1 MNRTLKKWG
10 IWQMLEIFV
19 AANYVRNETY
29 FFHQDSLK
37 AILTSVRTGQAWAA
51 CCWPD
56 MTSWTSGQLAGSP
69 RLPSVW
75 PPWRPWRPRARD
87 PGRHDLNFKA
97 YSWQNPPKL
106 CMIKVH
112 WVHNVHCWNCVSS
125 DLKIWIV
132 KIVNCKFTKKIL
144 SGKLTNTVSYQ
155 IEENT

>member
-1 MNRTLKKWG
+1 MNRTLKKWV

-106 CMIKVH
+106 WLRFTEYIMYTAVYLRKRTGCCRGEKSRH
-112 WVHNVHCWNCVSS
+112 EGHPSEFH
-125 DLKIWIV
+125 LKI
-132 KIVNCKFTKKIL
+132 
-144 SGKLTNTVSYQ
+144 
-155 IEENT
+155 